1 MNAKNLWEAMKE
13 LSDKQFKVY
22 MAVYKLADNEVGYCF
37 SGDSYIGEKI
47 NKSRSR
53 VNQTIN
59 ELIELNFLN
68 VLKITQGTKV
78 IERRLYTADCYK
90 SFLKDSK
97 LKIIKT
103 TYDKK
108 VDSEGN
114 EHIIYF
120 NEKNSKKITSAK
132 TGTGTS
138 ADIGTGTSADIGTV
152 TSTNIKVSKINKL
165 KPKKLELV
173 PFENFFKE
181 ELKMNFTATN
191 QKAVEK
197 LLKTMSEQQVK
208 NFLMD
213 NYKMAIIAKEKNSNI
228 KSITGLFIDY
238 LKKGQR
244 ILSSTPK
251 EQEDNS
257 KKEKLETVDEIV
269 TNNSMEYM
277 QKQTEEKREIQEEII
292 TIINLTEEEENKAI
306 ETLVKQGINKNHLI
320 KMKNKSNKLYL
331 KTLNSALRNTI

>member
-37 SGDSYIGEKI
+37 SGDSHIGEKI

-90 SFLKDSK
+90 CFLKDSK
-97 LKIIKT
+97 LKIMKT

-197 LLKTMSEQQVK
+197 LLKTMSEQQIK
-208 NFLMD
+208 KFLME

-228 KSITGLFIDY
+228 KSINGLFVDY

-244 ILSSTPK
+244 ILSETPK
-251 EQEDNS
+251 DLDKDNS
-257 KKEKLETVDEIV
+257 KKEKVEIV
-269 TNNSMEYM
+269 DSSMECI
-277 QKQTEEKREIQEEII
+277 QEQTEEKREIQEEII
-292 TIINLTEEEENKAI
+292 TISNLTEEEENKAI
-306 ETLVKQGINKNHLI
+306 ETLIKQGINKNHLI

-331 KTLNSALRNTI
+331 KTLNSALRNII

>member
-22 MAVYKLADNEVGYCF
+22 MAVYKLADNDVGYCF
-37 SGDSYIGEKI
+37 SGDSNIGEKI

-78 IERRLYTADCYK
+78 IERRLYTADCFK
-90 SFLKDSK
+90 NFIKDSK

-108 VDSEGN
+108 TDSDGN
-114 EHIIYF
+114 EYIVYY

-132 TGTGTS
+132 T
-138 ADIGTGTSADIGTV
+138 GTGTSADIGTV

-191 QKAVEK
+191 QKAIEK

-208 NFLMD
+208 NFLLD
-213 NYKMAIIAKEKNSNI
+213 NYKMAIVAKEKNPNI
-228 KSITGLFIDY
+228 KSINGLFVDY
-238 LKKGQR
+238 LKKGER
-244 ILSSTPK
+244 ILTSTSKEKKSSDPSNKNIPSDTNTIL
-251 EQEDNS
+251 EDL
-257 KKEKLETVDEIV
+257 KKEVVIKNSSKEVVLTAEDEEKALEILVKEGHNRNFLET
-269 TNNSMEYM
+269 M
-277 QKQTEEKREIQEEII
+277 KR
-292 TIINLTEEEENKAI
+292 K
-306 ETLVKQGINKNHLI
+306 GIKT
-320 KMKNKSNKLYL
+320 YY
-331 KTLNSALRNTI
+331 KTLATALKQAI

>member
-22 MAVYKLADNEVGYCF
+22 MAVYKLADNDVGYCF
-37 SGDSYIGEKI
+37 SGDLHIGEKI

-108 VDSEGN
+108 VDSDGN
-114 EHIIYF
+114 EYIVYY
-120 NEKNSKKITSAK
+120 NEKNSKKITSSIF
-132 TGTGTS
+132 GTGTS

-152 TSTNIKVSKINKL
+152 TSTNIKVSKTNKL

-228 KSITGLFIDY
+228 KSINGLFVDY

-244 ILSSTPK
+244 ILSATPK
-251 EQEDNS
+251 DLEDNS
-257 KKEKLETVDEIV
+257 KKEKLETID
-269 TNNSMEYM
+269 
-277 QKQTEEKREIQEEII
+277 EII
-292 TIINLTEEEENKAI
+292 TDNSMDYIQEQTEDKLEIHEEVIAIITLTEEEENRAI
-306 ETLVKQGINKNHLI
+306 ETLVNQGINKNHLI

-331 KTLNSALRNTI
+331 KTLNQALRNVI

>member
-22 MAVYKLADNEVGYCF
+22 MAVYKLADNDVGYCF
-37 SGDSYIGEKI
+37 SGDSNIGEKI

-78 IERRLYTADCYK
+78 IERRLYTADCFK
-90 SFLKDSK
+90 NFIKDSK

-108 VDSEGN
+108 TDSDGN
-114 EHIIYF
+114 EYIIYY

-138 ADIGTGTSADIGTV
+138 ANIGTGTSADIGTV

-208 NFLMD
+208 NFLLD
-213 NYKMAIIAKEKNSNI
+213 NYKMAIAAKEKNPNI
-228 KSITGLFIDY
+228 KSINGLFVDY
-238 LKKGQR
+238 LKKGNR
-244 ILSSTPK
+244 INASTTK
-251 EQEDNS
+251 EKKSFDPSNKNIPSDTNTILEDL
-257 KKEKLETVDEIV
+257 KKEVVIKNSSKEVILTPEDEEKALEILVKEGHNRNFLET
-269 TNNSMEYM
+269 M
-277 QKQTEEKREIQEEII
+277 KR
-292 TIINLTEEEENKAI
+292 K
-306 ETLVKQGINKNHLI
+306 GIKT
-320 KMKNKSNKLYL
+320 YY
-331 KTLNSALRNTI
+331 KTLATALKQAI

>member
-37 SGDSYIGEKI
+37 SGDSHIGEKI

-97 LKIIKT
+97 LKIMKT

-114 EHIIYF
+114 EYIIYF

-197 LLKTMSEQQVK
+197 LLKTMSEQQIK
-208 NFLMD
+208 KFLME

-228 KSITGLFIDY
+228 KSINGLFVDY

-244 ILSSTPK
+244 ILSETPK
-251 EQEDNS
+251 DLDKDNS
-257 KKEKLETVDEIV
+257 KKEKVEIV
-269 TNNSMEYM
+269 DNSMECI
-277 QKQTEEKREIQEEII
+277 QEQTEEKREIQEEII
-292 TIINLTEEEENKAI
+292 TISNLTEEEENKAI

>member
-22 MAVYKLADNEVGYCF
+22 MAVYKLADNDVGYCF
-37 SGDSYIGEKI
+37 SGDSNIGEKI

-78 IERRLYTADCYK
+78 IERRLYTADCFK
-90 SFLKDSK
+90 NFIKDSK

-108 VDSEGN
+108 TDSDGN
-114 EHIIYF
+114 EYIVYY

-165 KPKKLELV
+165 KPKKPELV

-191 QKAVEK
+191 QKAIEK

-208 NFLMD
+208 NFLLD
-213 NYKMAIIAKEKNSNI
+213 NYKIAIAAKEKNSNI
-228 KSITGLFIDY
+228 RSINGLFVDY
-238 LKKGQR
+238 LKKGER
-244 ILSSTPK
+244 I
-251 EQEDNS
+251 
-257 KKEKLETVDEIV
+257 
-269 TNNSMEYM
+269 
-277 QKQTEEKREIQEEII
+277 
-292 TIINLTEEEENKAI
+292 
-306 ETLVKQGINKNHLI
+306 
-320 KMKNKSNKLYL
+320 
-331 KTLNSALRNTI
+331 LNSAFEEKKSSDSSNKNISPDTTIISEDLKKEVVIKNSSNEVVLTAEDEERALEILAKEGHNKNFLETMKRKNRTMYFNTLKRAL

>member
-37 SGDSYIGEKI
+37 SGDSHIGEKI

-97 LKIIKT
+97 LKIMKT

-114 EHIIYF
+114 EYIIYF

-228 KSITGLFIDY
+228 KSITGLFVDY

-244 ILSSTPK
+244 ILSETPK
-251 EQEDNS
+251 DLDKDNS
-257 KKEKLETVDEIV
+257 KKEKVEIV
-269 TNNSMEYM
+269 DNSMECI
-277 QKQTEEKREIQEEII
+277 QEQTEEKREIQEEII
-292 TIINLTEEEENKAI
+292 TISNLTEEEENKAI